1 MGILSNLFKKPKLK
15 LRLLQASLE
24 LLELR
29 VDHLES
35 LLASATFPDSE
46 TTERLGKFVGQ
57 HLSIQTNTIR
67 IPGQLVAVHSDNFEI
82 RDTSGRLVFVP
93 ATKIISVTF
102 DNKQLRH

>member
-1 MGILSNLFKKPKLK
+1 MGILNMLFKRPKLK

-29 VDHLES
+29 VDHLEH

-57 HLSIQTNTIR
+57 QLSIQTNTIK
-67 IPGQLVAVHSDNFEI
+67 IPGKLIAVHSDNFEI
-82 RDTSGRLVFVP
+82 CDLNGRLVFIP

-102 DNKQLRH
+102 DNKQLQH